1 MGQYSTYSNRAATE
15 STIVTEGTTKTINTT
30 DSNSEQL
37 LQDILKEL
45 KKFNLYM
52 SIATDVVITNSE
64 VE

>member
-45 KKFNLYM
+45 KKMNLYNA
-52 SIATDVVITNSE
+52 ITHDIVIMNSE